1 MENTIKP
8 QPLIAEVLPGFAILV
23 ILACAYFCAHP
34 EKITA
39 AASNQ
44 NTAAVVGGSVATI
57 LVAWIVGTFLDTIR
71 DLIESRLDV
80 RFPVNWGYL
89 LSEPIESVRRLDE
102 SWLAYYFLSGNM
114 AIGLIL
120 VVAVLAVEC
129 LFGIVGFTHGFVL
142 TLVTIVIVALVYAWN
157 SWTLREEIRTLIGF
171 GLPHEE
177 VYTRIA
183 RSNAAPSTE
192 FGTGSDPGVGVTA
205 IRDIPKGALIF
216 APDDDRTIQVSANRM
231 AELSPELR
239 KLYEDFCPL
248 NGGYY
253 TCPLSLNRLT
263 VAWYLNDSDTPNC
276 EIDDQLRF
284 RALRDIQSGEEL
296 FAHYSDFGE

>member
-8 QPLIAEVLPGFAILV
+8 QPLIAEILPGFATLV
-23 ILACAYFCAHP
+23 ILACAYFSAQP
-34 EKITA
+34 EKFTA
-39 AASNQ
+39 MASNR
-44 NTAAVVGGSVATI
+44 NTAAVVGGGFAI
-57 LVAWIVGTFLDTIR
+57 LLVAWIVGTFLDTIR
-71 DLIESRLDV
+71 DLIESQLDD

-89 LSEPIESVRRLDE
+89 LSEPIESVHRLDE

-120 VVAVLAVEC
+120 VDAVLAVEC
-129 LFGIVGFTHGFVL
+129 LLGTIGFTRALVL
-142 TLVTIVIVALVYAWN
+142 SLVIIVIVALVYAWN
-157 SWTLREEIRTLIGF
+157 SWALREEIRMLIGF
-171 GLPHEE
+171 GPPHEE

-183 RSNAAPSTE
+183 CSNAAPSTQ
-192 FGTGSDPGVGVTA
+192 FGSGSDPGVGVIA

-216 APDDDRTIQVSANRM
+216 APDDDRMIQVSANM
-231 AELSPELR
+231 IAGLSPELR

-253 TCPLSLNRLT
+253 TCPLSLNKLT

-296 FAHYSDFGE
+296 FARYSDFGE